1 VSVAD
6 DRQACDIV
14 LPRARKYSGR
24 RVMGNRLL
32 YWVLI
37 PLASI
42 AVAALA
48 WAALAPVSSAS
59 REQVYV
65 IPKGTWEHRQAGHH
79 LDVIPSRIRL
89 TIGVK
94 DVLVMRNQDDVPQ
107 LFGPVL
113 IMPGQSFQL
122 PFHRPSEYLFTCPLH
137 SNGLLT
143 IVVEPMPEPGWE
155 RLRWRATGLVTP
167 GAWL

>member
-1 VSVAD
+1 MTTRVS
-6 DRQACDIV
+6 DIDF
-14 LPRARKYSGR
+14 PRTHMHDGR
-24 RVMGNRLL
+24 RVIGRRLL

-37 PLASI
+37 PLGSF
-42 AVAALA
+42 AVGALA
-48 WAALAPVSSAS
+48 WAALAPVRSES

-94 DVLVMRNQDDVPQ
+94 DVLVMRNEDDVPQ

-122 PFHRPSEYLFTCPLH
+122 PFQRPSEYIFTCPLH
-137 SNGLLT
+137 SSGLLT
-143 IVVEPMPEPGWE
+143 IVVEPMPEPGWP
-155 RLRWRATGLVTP
+155 RLWWRATGLVTP

>member
-1 VSVAD
+1 
-6 DRQACDIV
+6 
-14 LPRARKYSGR
+14 
-24 RVMGNRLL
+24 MGYRLR

-42 AVAALA
+42 TVAAGA
-48 WAALAPVSSAS
+48 WAALAPVHSAS

-65 IPKGTWEHRQAGHH
+65 IPKGTWERRAAGQK
-79 LDVIPSRIRL
+79 LDVIPAKIRL

-94 DVLVMRNQDDVPQ
+94 DVLVMTNQDNVPQ

-113 IMPGQSFQL
+113 IMPGQSFQM

-137 SNGLLT
+137 TSGLLT
-143 IVVEPMPEPGWE
+143 IVVESMPEPGWA
-155 RLRWRATGLVTP
+155 RLRWRATGIVTP
-167 GAWL
+167 GALL

>member
-1 VSVAD
+1 MTP
-6 DRQACDIV
+6 QASDIDF
-14 LPRARKYSGR
+14 PRTNSARGR
-24 RVMGNRLL
+24 RVIGRRLL
-32 YWVLI
+32 NWVLI
-37 PLASI
+37 PLAAI
-42 AVAALA
+42 AVAVGA
-48 WAALAPVSSAS
+48 WAALAPVRSES

-89 TIGVK
+89 TLGVR
-94 DVLVMRNQDDVPQ
+94 DVLVMKNQDDVPQ

-113 IMPGQSFQL
+113 IMPGQSFQM
-122 PFHRPSEYLFTCPLH
+122 PFQKPSEYIFTCPLH
-137 SNGLLT
+137 SSGLLT
-143 IVVEPMPEPGWE
+143 IVVEPMPEPGLA

>member
-1 VSVAD
+1 MTTRVS
-6 DRQACDIV
+6 DIDF
-14 LPRARKYSGR
+14 PRTYMHDGR
-24 RVMGNRLL
+24 RVIGRRLL

-37 PLASI
+37 PLGSF
-42 AVAALA
+42 AVGALA
-48 WAALAPVSSAS
+48 WAALAPVRSES

-94 DVLVMRNQDDVPQ
+94 DVLVMRNEDDVPQ

-122 PFHRPSEYLFTCPLH
+122 PFQRPSEYIFTCPLH
-137 SNGLLT
+137 SSGLLT
-143 IVVEPMPEPGWE
+143 IVVEPMPEPGWP